1 MLSPLDAV
9 ETRLFRRG
17 VTDQE
22 VRQAVELIREHI
34 LSPRAA
40 GADEQAWW
48 QSFGLIFEDLTRAF
62 TPAQLAAFEIAVD
75 TLLVHA
81 GMSTWTVAR
90 QHADWRAPHPRAA

>member
-1 MLSPLDAV
+1 LDAV

-22 VRQAVELIREHI
+22 VRQAVELVREHI
-34 LSPRAA
+34 LSPWSP
-40 GADEQAWW
+40 GEPEHAWW
-48 QSFGLIFEDLTRAF
+48 SAFALIFDDLTRNF

-81 GMSTWTVAR
+81 GMSTWTVERGRMAMGER
-90 QHADWRAPHPRAA
+90 PLRAA